1 MPILPLR
8 FSTLFLLTASLLLA
22 ACQVPLPYLPAL
34 PAGEN
39 AAIQSNGESDIKSDT
54 VTPDS
59 DAPNERSDAM
69 PEDEVDP
76 SSATIV
82 VSSLRMRSGPGVEY
96 EVIGAA
102 QAGDTFPVV
111 GQANGCQW
119 LNVEHPTL
127 GNVWL
132 SGGAQYTKIAGAC
145 DQIPA
150 VEPPPLDNT
159 SVPAP
164 DVTPA
169 PVEEPGQQSAPAP
182 TTAPT
187 VEAVAPPPAEAE
199 SAALPTD
206 QGCYLFQNFVGP
218 ELNVTV
224 TAMDWDWNDNFRVP
238 EGGERPYCFGQG
250 RYAITIDAPPPWDDL
265 NTEINVHAGEH
276 FLFPVEGRN

>member
-1 MPILPLR
+1 
-8 FSTLFLLTASLLLA
+8 
-22 ACQVPLPYLPAL
+22 
-34 PAGEN
+34 
-39 AAIQSNGESDIKSDT
+39 
-54 VTPDS
+54 
-59 DAPNERSDAM
+59 M

-102 QAGDTFPVV
+102 QAGDTFSVV

-132 SGGAQYTKIAGAC
+132 SGAPQYTKITGTC

-150 VEPPPLDNT
+150 VEPPPLDT
-159 SVPAP
+159 SVPTP

-187 VEAVAPPPAEAE
+187 VEAAAPRLQQRPNPQHCRQIRL
-199 SAALPTD
+199 LP
-206 QGCYLFQNFVGP
+206 VP
-218 ELNVTV
+218 ELRGAGV
-224 TAMDWDWNDNFRVP
+224 
-238 EGGERPYCFGQG
+238 ERRCHGHGLRLESTISVSRRRQEPPYCFAPG
-250 RYAITIDAPPPWDDL
+250 RYAITIDGPTALERSEHRRLD
-265 NTEINVHAGEH
+265 VHAGEP
-276 FLFPVEGRN
+276 LPFPGRMAQLARRK

>member
-1 MPILPLR
+1 MRPTR
-8 FSTLFLLTASLLLA
+8 DRVR
-22 ACQVPLPYLPAL
+22 C
-34 PAGEN
+34 
-39 AAIQSNGESDIKSDT
+39 
-54 VTPDS
+54 
-59 DAPNERSDAM
+59 R
-69 PEDEVDP
+69 EDEVDP

-102 QAGDTFPVV
+102 QAGDTFSVV

-127 GNVWL
+127 DNVWL
-132 SGGAQYTKIAGAC
+132 SGGAQYTKITGTC

-150 VEPPPLDNT
+150 VEPPPLDT
-159 SVPAP
+159 SVPTP

-187 VEAVAPPPAEAE
+187 VEAAAPPPAEAE

-224 TAMDWDWNDNFRVP
+224 TAMDL
-238 EGGERPYCFGQG
+238 GLERQFPRSRRRG
-250 RYAITIDAPPPWDDL
+250 AAL
-265 NTEINVHAGEH
+265 
-276 FLFPVEGRN
+276 LFWARPLRHHH